1 MKLRKAKLARLGA
14 GLLIAIITF
23 TALGNIG
30 FLDRARLVRG
40 LANLATF
47 LSGLFPP
54 DLSKL
59 PTLSDALLE
68 TLQIAWLGT
77 LFGFALA
84 LPVALLATRT
94 IFGPVVTAPFRFLLA
109 LVRTIPSLLWA
120 LIFVA
125 AFGLG
130 PLAGTCAISCYTLGY
145 LGTLFYEAFE
155 GVDQEVLEAVRG
167 VGCGRLPLMRFALLP
182 EAANQILGQLLFV
195 FEYNVRASSIMG
207 FVGAGGI
214 GFYMLGYVQLL
225 DYQSLLTALLVTL
238 AVVVLIDYLSAWVRR
253 KALAEL

>member
-1 MKLRKAKLARLGA
+1 MKRWMKVAAWLLLAA
-14 GLLIAIITF
+14 ITIA
-23 TALGNIG
+23 ALSNAG
-30 FLDRARLVRG
+30 FLDRARLTKG
-40 LANLATF
+40 ASNALAF
-47 LSGLFPP
+47 LTGLFPP
-54 DLSKL
+54 AWNDLPKL
-59 PTLSDALLE
+59 FDAMLE

-77 LFGFALA
+77 LFGFIFA
-84 LPVALLATRT
+84 LPVSLLSTRT
-94 IFGPVVTAPFRFLLA
+94 IFSPMVTAPARLLLA

-130 PLAGTCAISCYTLGY
+130 PLAGTCAISFYTLGY

-155 GVDQEVLEAVRG
+155 GVDREVLEAVSG
-167 VGCGRLPLMRFALLP
+167 VGCGRWQLMRYALLP

-225 DYQSLLTALLVTL
+225 LYQNLLTAILVTL
-238 AVVVLIDYLSAWVRR
+238 MVVVAIDHLSARVRR
-253 KALAEL
+253 LVLAPS